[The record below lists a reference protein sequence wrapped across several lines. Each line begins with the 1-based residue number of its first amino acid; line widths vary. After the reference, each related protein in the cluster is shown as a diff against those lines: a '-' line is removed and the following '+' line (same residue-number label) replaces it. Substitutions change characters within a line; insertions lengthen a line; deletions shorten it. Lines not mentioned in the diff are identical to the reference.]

1 VLGHEIAHVTQR
13 HIYQALQAQG
23 KIQLLTF
30 AAMIASALVGAKA
43 SGGSYQNQAYC
54 GVSTEGCQRTSNAG
68 QGMMVGAMAAGTQAL
83 INFTRDNE
91 AEADSVGMQILS
103 RSEFD
108 PRSMPTF
115 FERMQ
120 QATRFAGHG
129 LPEFLLTHPVTV
141 SRIADTRDRAEK
153 FPYRQYP
160 DSLPY
165 QLIRAKL
172 RVSVAQTP
180 REAISYFRMMQNQG
194 TAQQQDVTRYGL
206 ALALVADSQYAEGK
220 KLLQDLAAAYP
231 NQSHFVNALAKI
243 EMDQHNYPKAME
255 IYSAARERFPENM
268 AVKLYYVQALLA
280 MRKPEPARRLL
291 EELLHGIVNPDLY
304 ESLAQA
310 YSQLGN
316 EAESHRYLAEAYY
329 ADGQTRMAVTHLKLA
344 RKLSG
349 DDFYLNSVIDE
360 RMHKFMDEEKDKR
373 DKR

>member
-1 VLGHEIAHVTQR
+1 
-13 HIYQALQAQG
+13 
-23 KIQLLTF
+23 
-30 AAMIASALVGAKA
+30 
-43 SGGSYQNQAYC
+43 
-54 GVSTEGCQRTSNAG
+54 
-68 QGMMVGAMAAGTQAL
+68 
-83 INFTRDNE
+83 
-91 AEADSVGMQILS
+91 
-103 RSEFD
+103 
-108 PRSMPTF
+108 
-115 FERMQ
+115 
-120 QATRFAGHG
+120 
-129 LPEFLLTHPVTV
+129 
-141 SRIADTRDRAEK
+141 
-153 FPYRQYP
+153 
-160 DSLPY
+160 
-165 QLIRAKL
+165 
-172 RVSVAQTP
+172 
-180 REAISYFRMMQNQG
+180 
-194 TAQQQDVTRYGL
+194 L